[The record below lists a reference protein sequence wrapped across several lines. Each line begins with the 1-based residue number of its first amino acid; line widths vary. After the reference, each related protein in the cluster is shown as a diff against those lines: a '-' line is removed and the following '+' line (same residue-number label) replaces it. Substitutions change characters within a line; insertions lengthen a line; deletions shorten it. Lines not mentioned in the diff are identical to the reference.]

1 MSLLYVF
8 NPAVVPPKDM
18 IHKLCLEN
26 FRNYEKEVIL
36 LTPGVNVFFGL
47 NGQGK
52 TNVLEA
58 IYYLLTGK
66 SYRVQREQELIRW
79 GQTNFDIYGEF
90 NVAQQS
96 IFLESHYQNKRKIIK
111 INSVSCKKLS
121 DYVGTINVVYFSPDD
136 LFLIKGGPA
145 ERRRFLDLHI
155 AQRRP
160 SYISLINSYNKIIH
174 QKAALLK
181 TNVSAPLK
189 TEQLRL

>member
-1 MSLLYVF
+1 
-8 NPAVVPPKDM
+8 M

-96 IFLESHYQNKRKIIK
+96 IFLESHYQNKR
-111 INSVSCKKLS
+111 
-121 DYVGTINVVYFSPDD
+121 
-136 LFLIKGGPA
+136 
-145 ERRRFLDLHI
+145 R
-155 AQRRP
+155 
-160 SYISLINSYNKIIH
+160 
-174 QKAALLK
+174 
-181 TNVSAPLK
+181 
-189 TEQLRL
+189 